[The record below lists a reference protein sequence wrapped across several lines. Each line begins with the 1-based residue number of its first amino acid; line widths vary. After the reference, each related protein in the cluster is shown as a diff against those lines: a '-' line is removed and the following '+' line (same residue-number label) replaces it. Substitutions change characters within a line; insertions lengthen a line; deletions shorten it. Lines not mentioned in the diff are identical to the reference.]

1 MSSELVNCTQ
11 CAKVLSQKLN
21 RSIKREFIARL
32 ASDGR
37 VPYHLL
43 NGKKYYSID
52 EVERSLP
59 PERLTSSYKDI
70 DEVLEDEN
78 IPTKED
84 IIIHFKNEGL
94 NIIDTFTGATKKIR
108 EVQKRTDL
116 PVVKLP
122 TLQEVKEKLNI
133 AELTAAQK
141 AKLTDVYIEQYIKEF
156 NPSYEQFNS
165 LWNDIINGGFI
176 DTEYREVFNT
186 TIEDF
191 SDNQK
196 SFLLYVFM
204 NSFSNAKLIADSI
217 LDEVSI

>member
-11 CAKVLSQKLN
+11 CAKILSQKLN

-37 VPYHLL
+37 VPYHIL

-52 EVERSLP
+52 EVEKSLP

-84 IIIHFKNEGL
+84 IITHLKKEGL
-94 NIIDTFTGATKKIR
+94 NIVDTFTGATKKIR
-108 EVQKRTDL
+108 EVQKLTDL

-122 TLQEVKEKLNI
+122 TLQEVKGKFNTT
-133 AELTAAQK
+133 ELTAAQK
-141 AKLTDVYIEQYIKEF
+141 AKLTDVYIEQYMKEF
-156 NPSYEQFNS
+156 NPSYEQLNS

-176 DTEYREVFNT
+176 DTEYREVFNA

-204 NSFSNAKLIADSI
+204 NSFSNAELIADSI
-217 LDEVSI
+217 LDEISI

>member
-1 MSSELVNCTQ
+1 MNNELVNCTQ

-52 EVERSLP
+52 EVEKSLP

-84 IIIHFKNEGL
+84 IITHFKNEGL
-94 NIIDTFTGATKKIR
+94 NIVDTFTGATKKIR
-108 EVQKRTDL
+108 EVQKLTDL
-116 PVVKLP
+116 PVVELP
-122 TLQEVKEKLNI
+122 TLQEVKDHLNTV
-133 AELTAAQK
+133 ELTATQK
-141 AKLTDVYIEQYIKEF
+141 AKLTDEYIEQYIRDF
-156 NPSYEQFNS
+156 NPNYEELNS
-165 LWNDIINGGFI
+165 LWNDITNGGFV
-176 DTEYREVFNT
+176 DTEYREVFST

-191 SDNQK
+191 SDSQK

-204 NSFSNAKLIADSI
+204 NSFSNAELIADSLI
-217 LDEVSI
+217 DEVCT

>member
-1 MSSELVNCTQ
+1 MKSELVNCTQ
-11 CAKVLSQKLN
+11 CAKILSQKLN

-43 NGKKYYSID
+43 NGKKHYNID
-52 EVERSLP
+52 EVEKSLP
-59 PERLTSSYKDI
+59 PERLTSSYKGTDK
-70 DEVLEDEN
+70 VLEDEN

-84 IIIHFKNEGL
+84 IITHFKKEGL
-94 NIIDTFTGATKKIR
+94 NIIDTFTGLTKKIR
-108 EVQKRTDL
+108 EVQKLTDL

-122 TLQEVKEKLNI
+122 TLQEIKEKLNA
-133 AELTAAQK
+133 AELTAGQK

-156 NPSYEQFNS
+156 NPSYEQLNS
-165 LWNDIINGGFI
+165 LWNDIANRGFI
-176 DTEYREVFNT
+176 DIEYREVFNV

-204 NSFSNAKLIADSI
+204 NSFSNAELIADSI
-217 LDEVSI
+217 LDEISI

>member
-37 VPYHLL
+37 VPYHIL

-52 EVERSLP
+52 EVEKSLP
-59 PERLTSSYKDI
+59 PERLTSSYKGI
-70 DEVLEDEN
+70 DEALEDEN
-78 IPTKED
+78 IPTKDD
-84 IIIHFKNEGL
+84 IITHFKKEGL
-94 NIIDTFTGATKKIR
+94 NIVNTFTGAIKKIR

-122 TLQEVKEKLNI
+122 TLQEVKEKLNT

-165 LWNDIINGGFI
+165 LWNDITNGGFI
-176 DTEYREVFNT
+176 DTEYRKVFNT
-186 TIEDF
+186 TIKDF

-204 NSFSNAKLIADSI
+204 NSFSNAELIADSI
-217 LDEVSI
+217 LDEISI

>member
-84 IIIHFKNEGL
+84 IITHLKKEGL
-94 NIIDTFTGATKKIR
+94 NIVDTFTGATKKIR
-108 EVQKRTDL
+108 EVQKQTDL
-116 PVVKLP
+116 PVVKIP

-133 AELTAAQK
+133 TELTAAQK
-141 AKLTDVYIEQYIKEF
+141 AKLTDGYIEQYIKEF
-156 NPSYEQFNS
+156 NPSYERLNS
-165 LWNDIINGGFI
+165 LWNDITNGGFI

>member
-1 MSSELVNCTQ
+1 MNSELVNCTQ
-11 CAKVLSQKLN
+11 CAKILSQKLN

-43 NGKKYYSID
+43 NGKKHYNID
-52 EVERSLP
+52 EVEKSLP
-59 PERLTSSYKDI
+59 PERLTSSYKGTDK
-70 DEVLEDEN
+70 VLEDEN

-84 IIIHFKNEGL
+84 IITHFKKEGL
-94 NIIDTFTGATKKIR
+94 NIVDPFTSPTKKTR
-108 EVQKRTDL
+108 DL
-116 PVVKLP
+116 PRVKLP
-122 TLQEVKEKLNI
+122 TLQEVKLNI
-133 AELTAAQK
+133 IELTATQK

-156 NPSYEQFNS
+156 NPSYEQLNS
-165 LWNDIINGGFI
+165 LWNDIANRGFI
-176 DTEYREVFNT
+176 DIEYREVFNV

-204 NSFSNAKLIADSI
+204 NSFSNAELIADSI
-217 LDEVSI
+217 LDEISI